1 MVFHKPFIKKSL
13 IFAAENRGTI
23 ALVAKLVDAPDLG
36 SGVVIRVGSSPIRR
50 TMGQKRNFRE
60 NFPLF
65 LFSKL
70 AERKVFDAEFIVV
83 WPKKTK
89 NPRQSFDYQ
98 GFFFG

>member
-1 MVFHKPFIKKSL
+1 MSYLCSWNCESWLHSLKIKQVL
-13 IFAAENRGTI
+13 LARLHNFCTAFAKTI

-65 LFSKL
+65 LFRNL
-70 AERKVFDAEFIVV
+70 LIFV
-83 WPKKTK
+83 
-89 NPRQSFDYQ
+89 QL
-98 GFFFG
+98 